1 MNSVFLLPG
10 EVIKYTGDPL
20 QDFTLPKFLDR
31 FVFKNPKKKNNE
43 EVVINSKFS
52 RKKTYVPSGIR
63 ALRVDS
69 SSYLNEDES
78 RIPVDELFMYKLV
91 LSYCAVSFIKTFVQ
105 LSPIAVL
112 GILLLFED
120 KSNYTRLGLLWK

>member
-1 MNSVFLLPG
+1 MNSVFLFPG
-10 EVIKYTGDPL
+10 EVIKYPGDPL

-91 LSYCAVSFIKTFVQ
+91 LSYCAVFFIKTTHCTV
-105 LSPIAVL
+105 
-112 GILLLFED
+112 
-120 KSNYTRLGLLWK
+120 KSYSSAGHSYVV

>member
-1 MNSVFLLPG
+1 M
-10 EVIKYTGDPL
+10 
-20 QDFTLPKFLDR
+20 
-31 FVFKNPKKKNNE
+31 
-43 EVVINSKFS
+43 VINSKFS

-91 LSYCAVSFIKTFVQ
+91 LSYCAVSFIMTTHCTVTH
-105 LSPIAVL
+105 SPKALL
-112 GILLLFED
+112 GIPLLYEVKL
-120 KSNYTRLGLLWK
+120 NCTRLGLYVKG

>member
-1 MNSVFLLPG
+1 MFLKLKISLESVLCSVSVFVINSIFLLPG
-10 EVIKYTGDPL
+10 EVIKYPGDPL

-31 FVFKNPKKKNNE
+31 FVFKNPKKKNDE

-78 RIPVDELFMYKLV
+78 KIPVDELFLYRLV
-91 LSYCAVSFIKTFVQ
+91 FSFWTVSFIMITPCTV
-105 LSPIAVL
+105 
-112 GILLLFED
+112 
-120 KSNYTRLGLLWK
+120 KS

>member
-10 EVIKYTGDPL
+10 EVIKYPGDPL

-63 ALRVDS
+63 ALRINS

-91 LSYCAVSFIKTFVQ
+91 LFRLLTVQ
-105 LSPIAVL
+105 LSPTAVL
-112 GILLLFED
+112 GIRLLYED
-120 KSNYTRLGLLWK
+120 ESNYTRLGLLVK